1 MSRPVTYVTAQDCVI
16 AHTVGCLGRRLSF
29 RAGAVCKG
37 NKMDVATAAEEIV
50 GYADRRRGDS
60 KSSFTLASPEEGCRL
75 MRAFVRVQRRDLRD
89 EVFGFVE
96 EILRRQEVC

>member
-1 MSRPVTYVTAQDCVI
+1 
-16 AHTVGCLGRRLSF
+16 
-29 RAGAVCKG
+29 
-37 NKMDVATAAEEIV
+37 MDLATAAEEIV
-50 GYADRRRGDS
+50 GYADRRHDDS
-60 KSSFTLASPEEGCRL
+60 KSSFTLASPEEGWRL